1 MSTLKYIELQ
11 QHMLLWFGNHTLS
24 LPHIV
29 AVTPHFFPIY
39 FRRRHHSS
47 NAYARTGSLFLRQNI
62 NYQKRLTS
70 DIWSDI
76 TKGNFLPYECV
87 RRNKKKFILRVL
99 TQTLTMEKHLSFIIN
114 RHKTHPFMHCMTGNV
129 NHRK

>member
-1 MSTLKYIELQ
+1 MLVTETVRNLEYGLIDIGLDDGKVGDNMSTLKYIELQ

-76 TKGNFLPYECV
+76 TKGNWMCLPYVCV
-87 RRNKKKFILRVL
+87 
-99 TQTLTMEKHLSFIIN
+99 
-114 RHKTHPFMHCMTGNV
+114 
-129 NHRK
+129 